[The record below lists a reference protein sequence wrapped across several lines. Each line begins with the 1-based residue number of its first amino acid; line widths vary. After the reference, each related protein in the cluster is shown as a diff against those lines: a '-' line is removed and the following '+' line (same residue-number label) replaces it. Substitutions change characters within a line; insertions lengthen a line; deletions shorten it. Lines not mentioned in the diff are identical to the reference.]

1 MALKRLV
8 KVVCKNN
15 EVLSNLIIPCCL
27 KNICMLVY
35 EDGISYLEVLKELV
49 LINDDLRNDRR
60 DCILGVPTLEP
71 NEDNFGKVKFGLKG
85 ETN

>member
-1 MALKRLV
+1 
-8 KVVCKNN
+8 
-15 EVLSNLIIPCCL
+15 
-27 KNICMLVY
+27 MLVY